1 MDTSPSTRPLEV
13 QTGGASATTPQNG
26 ANELAFGMLMNRVMG
41 NSSSKRPSDK
51 SANEVQVDIVL
62 NQAASLGKMN
72 DQYVETY
79 VVKGTKALYDLLG
92 AFYSYALQI
101 DQSSLRDNIIQ
112 RMAERLESELDVKTQ
127 ANTPWL
133 TTVTRFILPQD
144 RQTAFNYSRVLQIA
158 FEENLAASE
167 LPAYIKE
174 RGGISK
180 MQGTKDQAEATKA
193 VKTHKEDK
201 VKMLKKVLMAEAK
214 ATPLSSTVPEN
225 KVLNICQDGAEVGK
239 FEYSIALRVGDENR
253 IIHFLQIPQA
263 LEEQILKA
271 ISEVTIQDDLG
282 KVQGQLDDFRAS
294 LGITSGWGM
303 MPGDKGFQLPG
314 VPALDGAEGQAV
326 TSEALQEAPF

>member
-1 MDTSPSTRPLEV
+1 MDTSPSNRPLEV
-13 QTGGASATTPQNG
+13 QNGGASAANNQNS
-26 ANELAFGMLMNRVMG
+26 ANEFAFGMLMTRVMG
-41 NSSSKRPSDK
+41 SSSSKRPSDK

-62 NQAASLGKMN
+62 NQAAGLGKLN
-72 DQYVETY
+72 EQYVETF

-101 DQSSLRDNIIQ
+101 DQSPLRDNIIQ

-133 TTVTRFILPQD
+133 TTVMRFILPQD

-158 FEENLAASE
+158 FDENLAASE

-180 MQGTKDQAEATKA
+180 MQGTKDQAEANKA
-193 VKTHKEDK
+193 VKTHKEEK

-214 ATPLSSTVPEN
+214 GTQLSTKVPEN
-225 KVLNICQDGAEVGK
+225 KVLNICPEGAEMGS

-253 IIHFLQIPQA
+253 VIHFMQLPKT

-282 KVQGQLDDFRAS
+282 KVQGQLDAYRAS

-303 MPGDKGFQLPG
+303 MPGDKGYQLPG
-314 VPALDGAEGQAV
+314 VPALDGNEGGTVANE
-326 TSEALQEAPF
+326 SLQEAPF

>member
-1 MDTSPSTRPLEV
+1 MDSSSSNRPLEV
-13 QTGGASATTPQNG
+13 QTGGASATPPQNG

-112 RMAERLESELDVKTQ
+112 RMAERLDSELDVKTQ

-180 MQGTKDQAEATKA
+180 MQGTKEEAVAAKA

-225 KVLNICQDGAEVGK
+225 KVLNICPEGAEVGK

-314 VPALDGAEGQAV
+314 VPVLDGAEGQAV
-326 TSEALQEAPF
+326 SSEALQEAPF

>member
-1 MDTSPSTRPLEV
+1 MDSSSSNRPLEV
-13 QTGGASATTPQNG
+13 QTGGASAAQPQSG

-41 NSSSKRPSDK
+41 NSSTKRPSDK

-112 RMAERLESELDVKTQ
+112 RMAERLDSELDVKTQ

-180 MQGTKDQAEATKA
+180 MQGTKEEAVAAKA

-225 KVLNICQDGAEVGK
+225 KVLNICPEGAEVGK

-282 KVQGQLDDFRAS
+282 KVQGQLDEFRAS
-294 LGITSGWGM
+294 LGITSGWGI

-314 VPALDGAEGQAV
+314 VPAIDGTEGQAV
-326 TSEALQEAPF
+326 SSEALQEAPF

>member
-1 MDTSPSTRPLEV
+1 MDSSSSNRPLEV
-13 QTGGASATTPQNG
+13 QTGGASAATPQNG
-26 ANELAFGMLMNRVMG
+26 ANQLAFGMLMNRVMG
-41 NSSSKRPSDK
+41 NSSTKRPSDK

-62 NQAASLGKMN
+62 NQAAGLGKMN

-79 VVKGTKALYDLLG
+79 VVKGTKALYELLG

-101 DQSSLRDNIIQ
+101 DQSPLRDNIIQ
-112 RMAERLESELDVKTQ
+112 RMAERLETELDVKTQ

-180 MQGTKDQAEATKA
+180 MQGTKDEAVAAKA

-214 ATPLSSTVPEN
+214 ATPLSNTVPEN
-225 KVLNICQDGAEVGK
+225 KVLNICPEGAEVGK
-239 FEYSIALRVGDENR
+239 FEYSIALRVGDESR

-263 LEEQILKA
+263 LEELILKA
-271 ISEVTIQDDLG
+271 ISEVTIQDDLA

-294 LGITSGWGM
+294 LGITNGWGM
-303 MPGDKGFQLPG
+303 TPGEKGFQLPG
-314 VPALDGAEGQAV
+314 VPALDGTEGNAV
-326 TSEALQEAPF
+326 ANESLQEAPF

>member
-13 QTGGASATTPQNG
+13 QTGGASATPPQNG

-180 MQGTKDQAEATKA
+180 MQGTKDEAVAAKA

-303 MPGDKGFQLPG
+303 MPGDKGFQLLG
-314 VPALDGAEGQAV
+314 VPAIDGTEGQAV
-326 TSEALQEAPF
+326 SSEALQEAPF

>member
-1 MDTSPSTRPLEV
+1 MDSSSSNRPLEV
-13 QTGGASATTPQNG
+13 QTGGASAAQPQSG

-41 NSSSKRPSDK
+41 NSSTKRPSDK

-180 MQGTKDQAEATKA
+180 MQGTKEEAVAAKA

-314 VPALDGAEGQAV
+314 VPAIDGTEGQAV
-326 TSEALQEAPF
+326 SSEALQEAPF